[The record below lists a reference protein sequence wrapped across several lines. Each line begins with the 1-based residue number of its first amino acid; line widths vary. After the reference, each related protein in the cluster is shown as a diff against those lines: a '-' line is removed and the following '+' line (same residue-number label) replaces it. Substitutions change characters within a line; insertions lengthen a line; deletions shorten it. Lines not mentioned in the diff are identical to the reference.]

1 MARKK
6 KNIIINKSEIEKQY
20 HLINGKMVENYNGYE
35 KCIKEPQ
42 TNEPID
48 RILITDEKKKELA
61 HFINK
66 YPEGK
71 CIVEILIGKNE
82 TKKILGE

>member
-1 MARKK
+1 MSRKK
-6 KNIIINKSEIEKQY
+6 KNMIINTTEIEKQY
-20 HLINGKMVENYNGYE
+20 HLIDGKMVEIYNSYE

-48 RILITDEKKKELA
+48 RTLITDEKKKELV